1 MALHMKYKVGISANR
16 NTGKKRKTQASRRTV
31 SSKRTGLTTS
41 GYKYRKIKRYS
52 PNRRKGKSGWK
63 NISSTTKKGLKKK
76 LGRAFG
82 IFLGVLILSAIGG
95 TVFIG
100 ATLASISA
108 SLPNPNKLV
117 DRASA
122 QSTKIYDR
130 GGPEEGQLLYTIY
143 GDQNREFIKID
154 EVPEHTKWAFLA
166 AEDAEFYNHKGLDLP
181 GLMKA
186 GYGYVF
192 KKQTSRGASTITQQ
206 LVKNTLLYDIL
217 EEQAYEKTVSRKV
230 KEMLITMQLEQS
242 FSKDEILQLYLN
254 EVALGGTNY
263 GVQAASKAYF
273 GKDVSELTL
282 AESAIMAGLIQSPGI
297 YSPLFGSNP
306 ELAVERQA
314 YVLDQMESK
323 MELINKTAER
333 TGSDFVLTQEMIDEA
348 REEEIAYTPARID
361 IKAPHFVFY
370 VKQMLI
376 EEYGIDRVER
386 GGLTVTTSLDWDL
399 QQIAEEEITAGVDR
413 YRAAHNVNNGS
424 MVVMDPKT
432 GQVLAL
438 VGSYDYWAEPDPKVD
453 GNVNVATSLRQ
464 MGSSV
469 KPYTYLTAFSQGYS
483 PSLLTPDIP
492 LNFGYEAQNW
502 DDRYNG
508 LMLARQALVESRN
521 IPALYTMQLIGGP
534 DAFIKTAETLGIT
547 TLTERDRYGL
557 SLTLGA
563 GEMKLLEHV
572 GAFSVFANGGTKYPI
587 SSIMKVQTYD
597 GEVLEEYDPDSG
609 RQVWDEKQIY
619 LLNWVICDLGGQGR
633 IFPQYYRV
641 GDQLLCGKT
650 GTTDGPRDLS
660 TILYYPNL
668 VVGVWTGNNNNDVTI
683 GNAGQGWST
692 TVPLPIA
699 NSFISR
705 VIGRFGQAWY
715 TRPAEIVTGTV
726 CSDTGLR
733 AEEDSKCN
741 KVPSVFI
748 QGKLPPV
755 DNSRVEKP
763 ICKST
768 GKIATNEKQ
777 ASALGLIEYK
787 TFLTIDLP
795 LDGHQATL
803 DAWLAKNEAYS
814 SMATLPEEAECPLNL
829 GPNNAPVI
837 TIETPSAGSTYDPGD
852 TVSLTVDI
860 RAITD
865 IKNVVYAFD
874 GILISS
880 VTSKPYSYTYTIPPG
895 TTGGTHTFN
904 ATVTDKDN
912 KTGTD
917 SVTIT
922 VTGTASDVDISID
935 TPLNNGDLDDGESI
949 QATVSGNTALVTGVS
964 FWLEGPSTIPL
975 PPATSIG
982 GNRWRTTYTG
992 GAAPGDYWLYARAN
1006 VSSGAPAQIAIR
1018 VTID

>member
-1 MALHMKYKVGISANR
+1 MRYKVGISAKR
-16 NTGKKRKTQASRRTV
+16 NTGRKRKPQTAGRIS
-31 SSKRTGLTTS
+31 SSKKTGHTTS
-41 GYKYRKIKRYS
+41 GYKYRKIKRYG
-52 PNRRKGKSGWK
+52 PNRQKGKSSW
-63 NISSTTKKGLKKK
+63 NSISPTTKKGLKKK

-95 TVFIG
+95 TVFLG

-108 SLPNPNKLV
+108 SLPNPDKLV

-130 GGPEEGQLLYTIY
+130 GGPDEGQLLYTIY
-143 GDQNREFIKID
+143 GDQNREFVKID
-154 EVPEHTKWAFLA
+154 KVPEHTKWAFLA
-166 AEDAEFYNHKGLDLP
+166 AEDVEFYDHKGLDLP

-242 FSKDEILQLYLN
+242 LSKNDILQLYLN
-254 EVALGGTNY
+254 EVPLGGTNY
-263 GVQAASKAYF
+263 GVQASSKAYF
-273 GKDVSELTL
+273 GKNVSELTL
-282 AESAIMAGLIQSPGI
+282 AESAVIAGLIQSPGV

-306 ELAVERQA
+306 ELAADRQA

-323 MELINKTAER
+323 MDIINKTSER
-333 TGSDFVLTQEMIDEA
+333 SGSDFVLTQEMIDEA
-348 REEEIAYTPARID
+348 REEEIVYSPVRID

-370 VKQMLI
+370 VKQILI
-376 EEYGIDRVER
+376 DEYGIDRVER
-386 GGLTVTTSLDWDL
+386 GGLIVTTSLDWDL
-399 QQIAEEEITAGVDR
+399 QQIAEEEIIAGVDR

-432 GQVLAL
+432 GQILSM
-438 VGSYDYWAEPDPKVD
+438 VGSYDYWAEPDPRVD
-453 GNVNVATSLRQ
+453 GNVNVTTSPRQ

-483 PSLLTPDIP
+483 PALLTPDIP
-492 LNFGYEAQNW
+492 LDFGYKAQNW
-502 DDRYNG
+502 DNRYGG

-587 SSIMKVQTYD
+587 SPILKVETYE
-597 GEVLEEYDPDSG
+597 GEILEEYDPESG
-609 RQVWDEKQIY
+609 RQVWDEKEIY

-633 IFPQYYRV
+633 IFPEQYRV

-683 GNAGQGWST
+683 GNAGMGWST

-699 NSFISR
+699 NSFMSR
-705 VIGRFGQAWY
+705 VIGRFGNAWY
-715 TRPAEIVTGTV
+715 TRPAGIVAGTV
-726 CSDTGLR
+726 CADTGLL
-733 AEEDSKCN
+733 ATETSKCA
-741 KVPSVFI
+741 KVPSVFV
-748 QGKLPPV
+748 QGKLPPI
-755 DNSRVEKP
+755 DNSRIEKP
-763 ICKST
+763 ICKAT
-768 GKIATNEKQ
+768 GKIATNEEQ
-777 ASALGLIEYK
+777 AVKLGLIEYK
-787 TFLTIDLP
+787 TFLMIDLP
-795 LDGHQATL
+795 IDGHQSAL

-814 SMATLPEEAECPLNL
+814 SLANLPEEAECPLNL
-829 GPNNAPVI
+829 GPDNAPVI
-837 TIETPSAGSTYDPGD
+837 TIKTPADGSTFDPGD

-860 RAITD
+860 RAATD
-865 IKNVVYAFD
+865 IKSVAYSFD
-874 GILISS
+874 KTPVSS
-880 VTSKPYSYTYTIPPG
+880 VTNKPYSYNYTIPPG
-895 TTGGTHTFN
+895 TTGGTHTFT
-904 ATVTDKDN
+904 ATVTGTDN
-912 KTGTD
+912 KTG
-917 SVTIT
+917 SAFV
-922 VTGTASDVDISID
+922 SIKVNAATSNVEIIIN
-935 TPLNNGDLDDGESI
+935 TPSNNGTLEAGDKIE
-949 QATVSGNTALVTGVS
+949 ATVSGNIALVTGVT
-964 FWLEGPSTIPL
+964 FWLEGPSTISLNPVISL
-975 PPATSIG
+975 G
-982 GNRWRTTYTG
+982 GNKWQTTYAG
-992 GAAPGDYWLYARAN
+992 GAAPANYWLYARAN
-1006 VSSGAPAQIAIR
+1006 VSSGSPAQVAVR
-1018 VTID
+1018 VSIN